1 MQISDSYFDAARKLD
16 FVMLICYSIEFYLL
30 TESLV
35 KLLEKHVFVTNIR
48 MKDVD
53 RDTTIRFK
61 LSIVGEKILAV

>member
-1 MQISDSYFDAARKLD
+1 MQILDRYFDAARKLD
-16 FVMLICYSIEFYLL
+16 FVMLICYWIEFYLL

>member
-1 MQISDSYFDAARKLD
+1 MQILDRYFDAARKLD
-16 FVMLICYSIEFYLL
+16 FVMLICYWIEFYLL

-53 RDTTIRFK
+53 RDTAIRFK
-61 LSIVGEKILAV
+61 LSIVGKKILAV